1 MRGGKSFAGQRVAIG
16 AHLYCKIRVLSRL
29 TAESRYF
36 DTATN
41 SRQSTA
47 RPVLVIARVNMD
59 LGSKDLNSRKP
70 RAQRENRRAGVHFS
84 VEVSVAI
91 VYLLGMSQTLE
102 KRVEELEHRLAEL
115 TSSITARKP
124 RKKNWQKTFG
134 LSRGDEELRMGLGFD
149 RDCGYI
155 CPHGNSNRHPRR
167 RSTNSP
173 IAKERSLAANS
184 LRSARR

>member
-1 MRGGKSFAGQRVAIG
+1 MVPTFVLLMRGGKSFAGQRVAIG
-16 AHLYCKIRVLSRL
+16 AHLYCQIRVLSRL
-29 TAESRYF
+29 TAERRYV

-41 SRQSTA
+41 NRQSTA
-47 RPVLVIARVNMD
+47 RPVLLMARVNMD
-59 LGSKDLNSRKP
+59 LGSKDLNSSKP

-115 TSSITARKP
+115 TSSITARRP

-134 LSRGDEELRMGLGFD
+134 RSRGDDGFKEMVKLVREYRQGLRQK
-149 RDCGYI
+149 
-155 CPHGNSNRHPRR
+155 GNGAGAGS
-167 RSTNSP
+167 
-173 IAKERSLAANS
+173 
-184 LRSARR
+184 